1 MSRTSATLWL
11 VVAAVVPTLA
21 ILLVKLLVDDRQYGI
36 TDGVPVTVAIARG
49 VLLVG
54 IIVQLVALCIALVA
68 IMRRR
73 LPIFVCLA
81 AVLLSAGY
89 LFWALP
95 LASRF

>member
-36 TDGVPVTVAIARG
+36 TDGVPVTVAISRG

-54 IIVQLVALCIALVA
+54 IVVQLAALCMALVA
-68 IMRRR
+68 IKRRR
-73 LPIFVCLA
+73 LLIFVCLA